1 MKAQLQMNEKIASA
15 KKIAVLQVSTL
26 EDSLFACEELLKSGV
41 SAIEIPYRNQEFFS
55 LSDSCISV
63 INNRFP

>member
-26 EDSLFACEELLKSGV
+26 EDSLFACEELLKSGENILV
-41 SAIEIPYRNQEFFS
+41 
-55 LSDSCISV
+55 
-63 INNRFP
+63 